1 MENLLKVISK
11 DYLVKLNIVAS
22 EEDDN
27 EQPTDAELKEIREV
41 KNPNIDVELDETLEE
56 AEQQKEIRKKIREN
70 NSGDG
75 TPEEDIDEED
85 FKSETTKNKEKEQV
99 IKNWENPYSSDY
111 KLQPGE
117 MDRWHLT
124 QLKKLKERI
133 LKRLSQTEDTNEE
146 TEEGDTNE

>member
-11 DYLVKLNIVAS
+11 DYLEKLNIIAS

-27 EQPTDAELKEIREV
+27 KQSTEV
-41 KNPNIDVELDETLEE
+41 KSKETDVDEKPVTDVEIGEMLEE
-56 AEQQKEIRKKIREN
+56 ETEQQEEIKKNIQEN

-75 TPEEDIDEED
+75 TPEEDIDNED
-85 FKSETTKNKEKEQV
+85 FKSENTKDKELKQV
-99 IKNWENPYSSDY
+99 LTNGGNSYSFDY
-111 KLQPGE
+111 TLQPGE
-117 MDRWHLT
+117 MDRWHIT

-133 LKRLSQTEDTNEE
+133 LKRLGQ